1 MASDFSNL
9 GLGNIIHRDMVQWQL
24 NLINKGYF
32 MGLYFRKLAMLFAL
46 MLLSVSLQAKT
57 AVQIDMEANTTLK
70 EFSKVIKGADNLLK
84 EAKGILIFPAVIKAG
99 VGIGG
104 EYGEGVLRVNG
115 KSVQYY
121 STASASIG
129 FQFGAQKK
137 SIVIIFLTDKA
148 LNDFRRK
155 NGWEV
160 GVDGSIA
167 LVKVGINSDISTTT
181 LNKPVIGFVFGTKGL
196 MYNLTLEGS
205 KFTKIVR

>member
-1 MASDFSNL
+1 MKIF
-9 GLGNIIHRDMVQWQL
+9 
-24 NLINKGYF
+24 KGVVA
-32 MGLYFRKLAMLFAL
+32 LLSLL
-46 MLLSVSLQAKT
+46 MLGVSLQAKT
-57 AVQIDMEANTTLK
+57 AVEIDMQANATLK
-70 EFSKVIKGADNLLK
+70 TFSIVIKGSQSFLY
-84 EAKGILIFPAVIKAG
+84 EAKGILIFPSVIKAG

-129 FQFGAQKK
+129 FQFGAQQK
-137 SIVIIFLTDKA
+137 SIVIVFLTEKA
-148 LNDFRRK
+148 LQDFQRK

-167 LVKVGINSDISTTT
+167 LVKVGVNSDISTTT
-181 LNKPVIGFVFGTKGL
+181 LNKPVVGFVFGTKGL

>member
-1 MASDFSNL
+1 MKIF
-9 GLGNIIHRDMVQWQL
+9 
-24 NLINKGYF
+24 KGIVA
-32 MGLYFRKLAMLFAL
+32 LLSLL
-46 MLLSVSLQAKT
+46 MLSASLQAKT
-57 AVQIDMEANTTLK
+57 AVEIDMQANATLK
-70 EFSKVIKGADNLLK
+70 EFSKVIKGSQSFLD
-84 EAKGILIFPAVIKAG
+84 EAKGVLIFPSVIKAG

-129 FQFGAQKK
+129 FQFGAQQK
-137 SIVIIFLTDKA
+137 SIVIVFLTEKA
-148 LNDFRRK
+148 LQDFQRK

-167 LVKVGINSDISTTT
+167 LVKVGVNSDISTTT
-181 LNKPVIGFVFGTKGL
+181 LNKPVVGFVFGTKGL

>member
-1 MASDFSNL
+1 MKIVKITIA
-9 GLGNIIHRDMVQWQL
+9 
-24 NLINKGYF
+24 
-32 MGLYFRKLAMLFAL
+32 
-46 MLLSVSLQAKT
+46 LLSLLLLSTTLNAKS
-57 AVQIDMEANTTLK
+57 AIEIDIEANATLK
-70 EFSKVIKGADNLLK
+70 EFTKVIKGSQSFLA
-84 EAKGILIFPAVIKAG
+84 EAKGVLIFPSDIKAG
-99 VGIGG
+99 IGIGG

-137 SIVIIFLTDKA
+137 SIVIVFLTEKA
-148 LNDFRRK
+148 LNDFRNK

-160 GVDGSIA
+160 GVDGSVA
-167 LVKVGINSDISTTT
+167 LIKVGVNSDISTTT
-181 LNKPVIGFVFGTKGL
+181 INKPVVGFVFGTKGL